1 MKVLFRVAGTAP
13 RVLQLFIF
21 TVEPT
26 MLSTRSPNLTSNSN
40 YEPFE
45 LFWKPGFFQVWVRDA
60 LHDPRNLP
68 PSRGLTWWAL
78 RGFNGRPLL
87 GLFLVFLVQ
96 PSHLHLL
103 NKSASTKSYAF
114 KLSHLRFHCWSGSK
128 IDQKIS
134 DTLALLLRL
143 HKNCQL

>member
-1 MKVLFRVAGTAP
+1 MEVLFRVAGTAP

-45 LFWKPGFFQVWVRDA
+45 LLWKPSLFQVWVRDA
-60 LHDPRNLP
+60 LHDACNLP

-78 RGFNGRPLL
+78 RGCNGRPLL
-87 GLFLVFLVQ
+87 GMFLIFLVQ
-96 PSHLHLL
+96 PLHLHLL
-103 NKSASTKSYAF
+103 NKSASTKSFAF
-114 KLSHLRFHCWSGSK
+114 KLSHLRSHCWLGLK
-128 IDQKIS
+128 IDQKY
-134 DTLALLLRL
+134 LLHWHCLPDCT
-143 HKNCQL
+143 KIVGF